1 MTAPRSVPQVYT
13 HSPAHPNDNE
23 EPLMPRIYVQGRQM
37 ALEYASRNFLPFKI
51 AFQGHIACH
60 LLTSLSAHLQPI
72 RDAHN
77 CTVIMG
83 ADAMCA
89 LLQT

>member
-60 LLTSLSAHLQPI
+60 LLTSLSSTSA
-72 RDAHN
+72 AN
-77 CTVIMG
+77 KGCTQLYSDHG
-83 ADAMCA
+83 S
-89 LLQT
+89 